1 MNISLIIL
9 IILSLILIYLL
20 YRYIKIS
27 DDLTIHNRYGISK
40 DSIKRNSNVYT
51 HFEIYNDYTYHRIS
65 NESLIGG
72 ISDDYTHHGISDDSL
87 IGGISND
94 YTHHGII
101 NDSLIG
107 GIHNDYKR
115 HGISNDSLIGGTH
128 NDYIHHGISNDSLI
142 GGKKNN
148 SAKMLYIYDDEY
160 KYPPSFMLG
169 NKENVLVKQLN
180 SLSSNVNVA
189 NVKFYK
195 NVKSTTVFIAHKDYN
210 NAPLNG
216 HVVLLT
222 IGKYF
227 KWYILYGK
235 SEAITYAV
243 SYSNITDVLSFIW
256 NRFIND
262 NIVDYIIPK
271 TDIESDF
278 ESGLLS
284 KVVRNNYIHRINTA
298 LNDYAYTNKTQF
310 TSKTIKFLGNTM
322 YNVVIR
328 VQGNKALRIAFDYF
342 MFDSKKLNDI
352 MEFKDSPFI
361 KIYSISKAKYI
372 VVDVL
377 RPVFPNEFNKKQ
389 FDDILNR
396 CELFFNTFT
405 NYGYFDIKI
414 DNIMKDK
421 DDKYYIADTDLIDSS
436 PRFMFPFFHT
446 GETSTYLNR
455 ENLNSHEIVKAIA
468 STLQEV
474 TPHNL
479 TMKLIKYLRKM
490 SEDDFVN
497 KRYTFTKEHANI

>member
-1 MNISLIIL
+1 MSILLIIL
-9 IILSLILIYLL
+9 IILILILIYLL
-20 YRYIKIS
+20 YK
-27 DDLTIHNRYGISK
+27 HNRIVKGNTSMTNHYE
-40 DSIKRNSNVYT
+40 V
-51 HFEIYNDYTYHRIS
+51 
-65 NESLIGG
+65 
-72 ISDDYTHHGISDDSL
+72 SDDSL
-87 IGGISND
+87 IGGSTNYINSYSSICGSTND
-94 YTHHGII
+94 VSSY
-101 NDSLIG
+101 S
-107 GIHNDYKR
+107 
-115 HGISNDSLIGGTH
+115 S
-128 NDYIHHGISNDSLI
+128 I
-142 GGKKNN
+142 GGKMNT
-148 SAKMLYIYDDEY
+148 STKMLYIYDDEY

-169 NKENVLVKQLN
+169 NKENVLVRQLN

-195 NVKSTTVFIAHKDYN
+195 NVKSTTVFIAHKDYS

-227 KWYILYGK
+227 KWHILYGK
-235 SEAITYAV
+235 SEAITYVV

-284 KVVRNNYIHRINTA
+284 KIVRNNYIHRINIA

-310 TSKTIKFLGNTM
+310 TSKDIKFLGNTM

-328 VQGNKALRIAFDYF
+328 VQNNKALRIAFDYF

-361 KIYSISKAKYI
+361 KIYAISKAKYI
-372 VVDVL
+372 VVDIL
-377 RPVFPNEFNKKQ
+377 RPVFPNEFDKKQ
-389 FDDILNR
+389 FSNLLDR
-396 CELFFNTFT
+396 CESFFNTFT

-414 DNIMKDK
+414 DNIMKDA
-421 DDKYYIADTDLIDSS
+421 DGKYYITDVDLVDPS
-436 PRFMFPFFHT
+436 PRFMFSFFHT
-446 GETSTYLNR
+446 DETSSYLNR

-479 TMKLIKYLRKM
+479 TMSLIKYLRKL
-490 SEDDFVN
+490 SDTDFVN
-497 KRYTFTKEHANI
+497 KHYVFTKEHIGA

>member
-51 HFEIYNDYTYHRIS
+51 HFEIYNDYTHHRIS
-65 NESLIGG
+65 NDL
-72 ISDDYTHHGISDDSL
+72 L

-94 YTHHGII
+94 YTHHGISDDSLI
-101 NDSLIG
+101 EEISDDYTHHRISNDLLIGGISNDYTHHRIGNDSLIE
-107 GIHNDYKR
+107 
-115 HGISNDSLIGGTH
+115 GISD
-128 NDYIHHGISNDSLI
+128 DSLI

-169 NKENVLVKQLN
+169 NKENALVKQLN

-310 TSKTIKFLGNTM
+310 TSKDIKFLGNTM

-389 FDDILNR
+389 FDDLLNR
-396 CELFFNTFT
+396 CELFFNEFT

-421 DDKYYIADTDLIDSS
+421 DGKYYIADTDLLDSS
-436 PRFMFPFFHT
+436 PRFMFPYFHT